1 MNNRYE
7 SIKQV
12 LISILR
18 VTYNI
23 IKFIATAIW
32 SIIVFL
38 LKVLF
43 AIIGLLFKTSKPIIA
58 EAFESDD
65 NVWIT
70 DDTNFAYAFQTGCP
84 DPTCKEGQ
92 MYYMHGPIFFSKQFK
107 KSDHQRIQNK
117 CKKNWNQYL
126 RWVSD
131 ARMFKRINW

>member
-1 MNNRYE
+1 MNNSYK

-18 VTYNI
+18 ITYNI
-23 IKFIATAIW
+23 FKFIAKVIC

-65 NVWIT
+65 NVWT
-70 DDTNFAYAFQTGCP
+70 MDDTNFVNAFRTGCP

-92 MYYMHGPIFFSKQFK
+92 IYYMHGPIFFSKQFK
-107 KSDHQRIQNK
+107 KSDHQRIQNI

-126 RWVSD
+126 IRVSD